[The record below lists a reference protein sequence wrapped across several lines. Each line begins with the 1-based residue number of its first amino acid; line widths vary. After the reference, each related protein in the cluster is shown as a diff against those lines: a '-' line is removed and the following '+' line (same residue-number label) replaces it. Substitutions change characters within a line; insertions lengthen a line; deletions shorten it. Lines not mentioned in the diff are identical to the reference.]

1 MTKCTGTFLY
11 YLIDIPSY
19 YFYCSREIAWLYHYS
34 YLLINRI
41 ARRAD
46 ADLDHS
52 ELDNIE
58 LVSPVI
64 HARFDNYFDDDAE
77 FILLEHS
84 GTSRLKEQTNFWPKP
99 GYHQII
105 ARDFAVDEEMKFEI
119 CEFDDC

>member
-1 MTKCTGTFLY
+1 M
-11 YLIDIPSY
+11 S
-19 YFYCSREIAWLYHYS
+19 WLESNHS
-34 YLLINRI
+34 LLINRI